1 MKYWKL
7 ALGDFKYF
15 KQWILFFSIKQQQLP
30 LQYAYQRPDILGNY
44 SESEHTQ
51 FSSHTTRP
59 VIEPKVE
66 KINTTLYS
74 SEMKS
79 NPHSVK
85 LSSLGTDG
93 GYVQPKLRQSSSL
106 VPLKVLPKGI
116 GYAEAINA
124 GKSR

>member
-1 MKYWKL
+1 M
-7 ALGDFKYF
+7 
-15 KQWILFFSIKQQQLP
+15 
-30 LQYAYQRPDILGNY
+30 
-44 SESEHTQ
+44 
-51 FSSHTTRP
+51 
-59 VIEPKVE
+59 IEPKVE
-66 KINTTLYS
+66 KTNTNLYS

>member
-1 MKYWKL
+1 
-7 ALGDFKYF
+7 
-15 KQWILFFSIKQQQLP
+15 
-30 LQYAYQRPDILGNY
+30 
-44 SESEHTQ
+44 
-51 FSSHTTRP
+51 
-59 VIEPKVE
+59 
-66 KINTTLYS
+66 
-74 SEMKS
+74 MKS